1 MSQAKIKVIKSPTS
15 PVRIPDYD
23 SVMYANKVVYFIRL
37 SNGLIAT
44 RPDDFPK
51 DSENKTEA

>member
-1 MSQAKIKVIKSPTS
+1 MSQAKIKVIKSPIS
-15 PVRIPDYD
+15 PVHTPDYD
-23 SVMYANKVVYFIRL
+23 SVIYANKVVYFIRL